1 MAVYMVRRNNPWG
14 AVGLNLGNGLL
25 GSVLG
30 GMFARDAAARDA
42 RRSRQLYGA
51 VADSMTP
58 QQGLPQPEAPRP
70 QYSEDVQSLANSAM
84 RGMPTA
90 TEDQGW
96 SGLWNNTVGLGKGN
110 NPGRESLLR
119 GLAKHG
125 ATQQEAKGLFD
136 LYTNQFETADKLGY
150 QDNVASRVGGL
161 EYDVRNNPTGAAQ
174 SSMMAQAYGLKPEE
188 IFKYTAPNFTSGH
201 FSAGDKE
208 VMYGFDPLK
217 NRFYLQNVD
226 YGINPTNKYQAD
238 AATRQANIRAEADRY
253 VADTNLRGDIVSS
266 SAKGNGGGQGGK
278 PLTLSD
284 KKNIGELVFQNLQLA
299 DTKDG
304 FNQQAFEQWLNS
316 AFADNPE
323 AMAYA
328 RSIVGMPQYEQNNI
342 GMKIPATNPY
352 QPTQQGEELGTITP
366 GQVSGRGQGQ
376 TQPQGQGRDL
386 SAIAGQVLQAVNGNK
401 EQAIAAV
408 DSSQGLSPGEKA
420 SMKQLIMASSR

>member
-1 MAVYMVRRNNPWG
+1 MAVYVVRRNNPWG

-25 GSVLG
+25 GNVLG

-42 RRSRQLYGA
+42 RRSRLLYGA
-51 VADSMTP
+51 VADAMTP
-58 QQGLPQPEAPRP
+58 RAGLPQPEAPRP
-70 QYSEDVQSLANSAM
+70 QYSEDVRNLANSAT
-84 RGMPTA
+84 RGMPAA

-96 SGLWNNTVGLGKGN
+96 AGLWNNTVGLGKGN

-119 GLAKHG
+119 GLAKYG

-150 QDNVASRVGGL
+150 QDSVASRVGGL
-161 EYDVRNNPTGAAQ
+161 NYDVRGNAPEAARSAAITGAYGIDMAPVYERTAPQFTFSSSDLGDRLGYFTQDPLTGEYGYSAYNYDVNPTD
-174 SSMMAQAYGLKPEE
+174 
-188 IFKYTAPNFTSGH
+188 KY
-201 FSAGDKE
+201 K
-208 VMYGFDPLK
+208 
-217 NRFYLQNVD
+217 
-226 YGINPTNKYQAD
+226 AD
-238 AATRQANIRAEADRY
+238 ADTRQANIRAAADRY
-253 VADTNLRGDIVSS
+253 VADTNLRGNIVSAS
-266 SAKGNGGGQGGK
+266 GRSAGNGQGGK

-342 GMKIPATNPY
+342 GMKIPTTNPY

-366 GQVSGRGQGQ
+366 GQVSGRGQIS
-376 TQPQGQGRDL
+376 PQMISAYRQQFPAYKDL
-386 SAIAGQVLQAVNGNK
+386 TD
-401 EQAIAAV
+401 EQIIERLRLM
-408 DSSQGLSPGEKA
+408 QQ
-420 SMKQLIMASSR
+420 M